1 MVVGGSRCG
10 IRVTPWG
17 LFSDPKPRDLYHK
30 FLLLKGVP
38 NTKNSCKV
46 RGVNRTDS
54 RNIRKV
60 GLFCKFEQFR
70 FFYLGVHSKRQ
81 APQRSWKIAWAC
93 FFRPL
98 ILMRIDDK
106 KFLNVDLTAVAGEN
120 CSPPTVPMTMKKR
133 SRDLHILEVRNKGGT
148 TWPRILP
155 CYLKRCKNLWNISML
170 TEGEMG
176 GVTAPWPFTDVWNIH
191 KKRESSKSQI
201 QNLERNTTQEKKW
214 G

>member
-10 IRVTPWG
+10 IRDTPWG

-46 RGVNRTDS
+46 RGVNRTES
-54 RNIRKV
+54 RNIGKV
-60 GLFCKFEQFR
+60 GLFCKFELFPVFLI
-70 FFYLGVHSKRQ
+70 FFLCPNQKTSTPEKLKNGLSL
-81 APQRSWKIAWAC
+81 
-93 FFRPL
+93 FFWPL
-98 ILMRIDDK
+98 IMMRIEGK
-106 KFLNVDLTAVAGEN
+106 KLLNVDLTAVAGEN
-120 CSPPTVPMTMKKR
+120 CSPPTVPMTMR

-176 GVTAPWPFTDVWNIH
+176 GVTARWPFTEVWSIH
-191 KKRESSKSQI
+191 NRESSKSQI
-201 QNLERNTTQEKKW
+201 QNSERNTTQE
-214 G
+214 